1 LDDIKKQNVELILVG
16 SGPLEED
23 LKTLSNSLECSDA
36 VRFISWIE
44 QKDLYDIYESSS
56 AMLIPSQEGA
66 GAVVAEGMS
75 FGLPI
80 ICFDN
85 FGAGEL
91 VNGNCGFIV
100 PNNLSYIE
108 SFKKMGDYLNEL
120 YSNRSLLTKMSE
132 VSIKNFKENLTWDVK
147 GDQLLSIYNQF
158 LNKN

>member
-1 LDDIKKQNVELILVG
+1 MVDGKYIGISG
-16 SGPLEED
+16 S
-23 LKTLSNSLECSDA
+23 K
-36 VRFISWIE
+36 
-44 QKDLYDIYESSS
+44 
-56 AMLIPSQEGA
+56 
-66 GAVVAEGMS
+66 
-75 FGLPI
+75 
-80 ICFDN
+80 
-85 FGAGEL
+85 
-91 VNGNCGFIV
+91 GFIV